1 MDTPIVMQAA
11 DDYYPTDYWSSYL
24 THGIMSWVFA
34 LWMFI
39 LMAAW
44 SAQLSDFSAI
54 ITLFSWIWPS
64 INFAAMLPVAVLFIM
79 SSPHADSKK
88 LNGWFYGFIVASNI
102 YTWFLTFINIIW
114 LFIMWL
120 WAAVLHDFVAGEEKP
135 STAFAWIGML
145 LATTI
150 QILYTWSSKRSM
162 KMVRC
167 WWKGGLETGGE
178 YCSRFADY

>member
-1 MDTPIVMQAA
+1 MGILNRKSNYGFPNCHARCRRQLPNRLLDCLPHPRYHLLGLCPLDVH
-11 DDYYPTDYWSSYL
+11 P
-24 THGIMSWVFA
+24 HGCLVRPA
-34 LWMFI
+34 LRLQCHHHPLLLDLASF
-39 LMAAW
+39 
-44 SAQLSDFSAI
+44 QLCR
-54 ITLFSWIWPS
+54 
-64 INFAAMLPVAVLFIM
+64 
-79 SSPHADSKK
+79 HADSKK